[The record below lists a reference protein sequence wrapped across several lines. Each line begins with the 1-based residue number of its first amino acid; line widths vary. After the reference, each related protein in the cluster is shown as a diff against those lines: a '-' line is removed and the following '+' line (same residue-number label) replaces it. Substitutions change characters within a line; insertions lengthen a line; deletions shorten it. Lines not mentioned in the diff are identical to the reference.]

1 MRTMLIALAA
11 AVALSIAAVV
21 WLPGS
26 PPAVGIGWVLY
37 MVLAVVVQPWGL
49 PVLGALAA
57 LVAILWVLSRSRAG

>member
-1 MRTMLIALAA
+1 MRTMLLALAA

-37 MVLAVVVQPWGL
+37 IVLAVVQPWGL